1 MLTSGKIRKNLKKDN
16 KRKNNLSLETGKDKS
31 CYSHGDYVESS
42 YCPFQFKNF
51 LAHFCLMFK
60 FYTP

>member
-42 YCPFQFKNF
+42 YFTFQLKNF
-51 LAHFCLMFK
+51 
-60 FYTP
+60 